1 MRALLAALCAVLML
15 SACDRGDAQERLSG
29 TLRVPVRVLGPDGIE
44 LPREA
49 ANELR
54 YALALVPA
62 ALFGMADR
70 ATLKQLTA
78 VQTAIELDGAQLS
91 KWAEAGAKPWLA
103 GEGAELRIAPAGVRV
118 ARVMTAAFS
127 PAGESRLGVG
137 FHDLMADT
145 NLVLVYVD
153 RACTVAGRLGDSA
166 GGATGEAVALDLR
179 FPAAGLYWLRTVPG
193 LPITVVAP
201 ASPTLEVR
209 TR

>member
-70 ATLKQLTA
+70 ANRRLRGYSKGMRQRIKLAQALLHDLKCAAWPQSSYVRHWT
-78 VQTAIELDGAQLS
+78 IEARAFRQDAADVYTPSMRQRVDLDGLYRKALS
-91 KWAEAGAKPWLA
+91 RMPPDVDGYPPLPMPDACPVTLD
-103 GEGAELRIAPAGVRV
+103 ELL
-118 ARVMTAAFS
+118 S
-127 PAGESRLGVG
+127 P
-137 FHDLMADT
+137 
-145 NLVLVYVD
+145 
-153 RACTVAGRLGDSA
+153 
-166 GGATGEAVALDLR
+166 
-179 FPAAGLYWLRTVPG
+179 P
-193 LPITVVAP
+193 
-201 ASPTLEVR
+201 
-209 TR
+209 